1 VIRSDI
7 LVAESLQAWRTL
19 LRKPGYVFLAV
30 FTLALGVATTA
41 LVFSLLD
48 QALLRKLPFPGQDR
62 LATLGVMI
70 DERQNLGAP
79 GLYAAA
85 QEIKAFSNIGMV
97 MAFTANSNVSTGDAV
112 EVLSSL
118 EADKGFLDTL
128 GLPLAVGRNFNT
140 EEDQPGGPKA
150 AILSYA
156 LWQRRFGGDRG
167 VIDKTLRIEGEDV
180 RVVGVLPQQFAW
192 PDRFD
197 ILLSLK
203 PDLSNRNLSTNQ
215 YIIGRMRPGVEIGA
229 ANAETEARLRS
240 EVSTHTDMSQEG
252 KQFWNQSRIAALPL
266 PDSVFAA
273 RSGNNLWLFFGAA
286 LCVLL
291 VSAINLSSL
300 MLLRTLARSH
310 DSAVRSALGAPMQR
324 LALPSLAEGALI
336 GLLGAAGGVL
346 LTWIGLRLLGGFVPA
361 EWLRGDE
368 VRLSFAAVV
377 FAVGV
382 GIGVAFLAAVLG
394 TLRGQR
400 LDLVRELV
408 GGGRAGLSRGS
419 GRLGRMLV
427 ISQISVAV
435 VLLVGAALFA
445 RSLQELA
452 SVPMGFQSENV
463 TAFTLSPVKTLYP
476 DRASTMQQAERITDA
491 LRAVPGVASAG
502 ASTNLP
508 TNSQLN
514 VTVAFGDGRQE
525 NVQYRPVTPEFLQTF
540 DIPVQIGR
548 GVEVGDRAGSESIC
562 IVSAAFAKQYL
573 QGDAIGKTVTLPDDG
588 SSKPFPMRVVG
599 VVGDVRQFG
608 PAEPAPAIVYVPL
621 AQMPE
626 PLWGILR
633 GFYPLSYAVKFRAG
647 ASTGIEQAIRDAV
660 RRVAPQQPVGDL
672 MPMQAVVA
680 ETTSQ
685 QRLNLLLVGLFAG
698 LALALAAVG
707 LYSTMAVSVNAR
719 RHEFGVRAALGAQPS
734 RLLRQVLQE
743 SGLQFAIGL
752 GGGLLVALPLSRVL
766 QRYLFGIA
774 AADPLAILVV
784 LLVLAA
790 TGLVA
795 SLLPAL
801 RASRV
806 PPMQAL
812 RME

>member
-1 VIRSDI
+1 MIRTDI

-19 LRKPGYVFLAV
+19 LRKPGYVMLAV
-30 FTLALGVATTA
+30 FTLALGIATTS

-48 QALLRKLPFPGQDR
+48 QALLRRLPFAGEDR
-62 LATLGVMI
+62 LATLGVMV
-70 DERQNLGAP
+70 DERQNFGAP

-85 QEIKAFSNIGMV
+85 HEIKSFSNLGMV
-97 MAFTANSNVSTGDAV
+97 MMFTANSNVSSGEAV

-118 EADKGFLDTL
+118 QADRGFLDTL
-128 GLPLAVGRNFNT
+128 GLPLAVGRNFNA
-140 EEDQPGGPKA
+140 EEDRPGGPGA

-156 LWQRRFGGDRG
+156 FWQRRFGGDPG
-167 VIDKTLRIEGEDV
+167 VVDRTLRIEGEDV
-180 RVVGVLPQQFAW
+180 RIVGVLPQAFAW

-197 ILLSLK
+197 ILLSLQ
-203 PDLSNRNLSTNQ
+203 PDLANRNLSTNQ
-215 YIIGRMRPGVEIGA
+215 YIIGRMRPGVELGA
-229 ANAETEARLRS
+229 ANAETESRLRT
-240 EVSTHTDMSQEG
+240 EVATHTNMSQEG

-266 PDSVFAA
+266 RDSVFAA
-273 RSGNNLWLFFGAA
+273 RSGNTLWMFFGAA

-336 GLLGAAGGVL
+336 GLLGVIGGVL
-346 LTWIGLRLLGGFVPA
+346 LTWIGLRLLGGLVPA
-361 EWLRGDE
+361 EWLRGSD
-368 VRLSFAAVV
+368 VKLSLGAVAFAL
-377 FAVGV
+377 FV
-382 GIGVAFLAAVLG
+382 GIGVALAAALLG
-394 TLRGQR
+394 ALRGQR
-400 LDLVRELV
+400 MDLVRELV

-419 GRLGRMLV
+419 GRLGRVLV
-427 ISQISVAV
+427 VAQIGVAV

-445 RSLQELA
+445 RSLQQLA
-452 SVPMGFQSENV
+452 TVPMGFRSENV
-463 TAFTLSPVKTLYP
+463 TAFTLSPEKTLYP
-476 DRASTMQQAERITDA
+476 DRASTMQQAERIAEAMHA
-491 LRAVPGVASAG
+491 LPGVAAVG

-514 VTVAFGDGRQE
+514 VTVSFGDGRQE
-525 NVQYRPVTPEFLQTF
+525 NVQYRPVTPEFLQVF
-540 DIPVQIGR
+540 DIPMQAGR
-548 GVEVGDRAGSESIC
+548 GIDVNDRAGAEAIC
-562 IVSAAFAKQYL
+562 VVSVAFAKEYL
-573 QGDAIGKTVTLPDDG
+573 QNDAIGKIVTLPDDG

-599 VVGDVRQFG
+599 IVGDVRQFG

-633 GFYPLSYAVKFRAG
+633 GFYPLSYAVKFKPG
-647 ASTGIEQAIRDAV
+647 AETGMEQKLRDAV
-660 RRVAPQQPVGDL
+660 RGVSPQQPIGDL
-672 MPMQAVVA
+672 MPMRAVVA

-685 QRLNLLLVGLFAG
+685 QKLNLLLVGLFAG
-698 LALALAAVG
+698 LALVLAAVG
-707 LYSTMAVSVNAR
+707 LYSTMSVSVAAR
-719 RHEFGVRAALGAQPS
+719 RHEFGVRAALGADPS
-734 RLLRQVLQE
+734 RLLKLVLRE
-743 SGLQFAIGL
+743 SGLQVAIGL
-752 GGGLLVALPLSRVL
+752 GGGLLVALALSSVL
-766 QRYLFGIA
+766 QRFLFGIG
-774 AADPLAILVV
+774 AADPVAILFV
-784 LLVLAA
+784 LLVLAT
-790 TGLVA
+790 TGLIA